1 MVTDA
6 LNAVSSKTGKPF
18 GKLTF
23 NDYVGSYEIAFF
35 GKDYIDF
42 NKYIAKGLYLLFV
55 ATVQKK
61 GEDWKYY
68 KPKPGEPVEYQ
79 LKVTKIYPLSETPLD
94 TFIKQVNLKIPFQ
107 NVNGILIDNLTA
119 ILNNTKQEGK
129 IPLWLHLYD
138 KNKEFIHVDSMCQ
151 LQQLEL
157 NNEQYEALMQA
168 QKDEELTF
176 TIERKI

>member
-1 MVTDA
+1 M
-6 LNAVSSKTGKPF
+6 
-18 GKLTF
+18 
-23 NDYVGSYEIAFF
+23 
-35 GKDYIDF
+35 
-42 NKYIAKGLYLLFV
+42 
-55 ATVQKK
+55 
-61 GEDWKYY
+61 
-68 KPKPGEPVEYQ
+68 
-79 LKVTKIYPLSETPLD
+79 
-94 TFIKQVNLKIPFQ
+94 
-107 NVNGILIDNLTA
+107 NGILIDNLTA

-151 LQQLEL
+151 LKQLEL